1 MLAMENVIVLHSN
14 SKEGNMGILEI
25 YKRSINFPLGRQ
37 FFNLAIGF
45 RAPFFGKI
53 RPNIVEMNPGLCV
66 VKMNDRRSVR
76 NHIGTINAGAMCT
89 LTELTAGLAID
100 SAIQKNLRWLPRA
113 MSVVYLKKGI
123 GVLTAKC
130 QIDPEIIKVGD
141 VLIPLEIKDNK
152 DNTVLTAEITFYI
165 SERKT

>member
-1 MLAMENVIVLHSN
+1 MD
-14 SKEGNMGILEI
+14 ILKI
-25 YKRSINFPLGRQ
+25 YKKSIGFPLGRQ
-37 FFNLAIGF
+37 FFNFAIGF

-53 RPNIVEMNPGLCV
+53 KPNIVEMKPGLCV

-89 LTELTAGLAID
+89 LTELTAGLAVD
-100 SAIQKNLRWLPRA
+100 SAIPKNLRWLPRG
-113 MSVVYLKKGI
+113 MSVAYLKKGK
-123 GVLTAKC
+123 GVLTATC
-130 QIDPEIIKVGD
+130 QIDKNKIKTGD

-152 DNTVLTAEITFYI
+152 NDTVLTAEITFYI